1 MMEHDEILERLSA
14 RKRLDIGAEIQRDR
28 AGKKLRRAS
37 RLDHSSSLRQ
47 LISRSTSLLHRF
59 GRRSPSPLP
68 SGGAE
73 IDPGETVASPG

>member
-28 AGKKLRRAS
+28 AGKKLRRAT
-37 RLDHSSSLRQ
+37 RPDHSTSLRQ
-47 LISRSTSLLHRF
+47 LISRSTAPLLRF

-68 SGGAE
+68 SSAAE
-73 IDPGETVASPG
+73 IDPGETVVSPG